1 MQLTDVVRTR
11 CRHPASLTTT
21 ARQARPFRDGEFHD
35 AASKLDTDAKGTVSV
50 ALADLPTEVLDSL
63 ARHARTLWDGLGC
76 RSAARIDFMVT
87 SDGQV
92 YALEVNTT
100 PGMSRESNYVTG
112 AALCG
117 LGHTDVVRAFLHEV
131 LTRPAYDVP
140 LPIRVLNAS
149 ASVRETAA

>member
-1 MQLTDVVRTR
+1 MTG
-11 CRHPASLTTT
+11 SSTTP
-21 ARQARPFRDGEFHD
+21 Q
-35 AASKLDTDAKGTVSV
+35 LDTDATGTVSV

-117 LGHTDVVRAFLHEV
+117 LSHTDVFRAFLHEV

-140 LPIRVLNAS
+140 LPIRVLNTS